1 MPDKELTLEDLET
14 NIKKL
19 INKEVFE
26 KLNGKWSIYKL
37 KCRGFG
43 FRVFIALVEEE
54 DPLYY
59 IVDRKSVY
67 RQPKIA
73 VISNSF
79 TGFDFDFFCKNRV
92 FPPHEPPIEE
102 KKTCEDEFVSKIKT
116 LILEV
121 LDKDPGCHL
130 QIMLKKYG
138 VGLRIHLS
146 AIQEDN
152 PRLVI
157 AGKILKVNRKKNN
170 EFTASDMEF
179 LQKNRLIGF

>member
-14 NIKKL
+14 DIKNL
-19 INKEVFE
+19 VNKEVFE
-26 KLNGKWSIYKL
+26 KLNGKWSVYKL

-59 IVDRKSVY
+59 IVDRKPVY

-73 VISNSF
+73 VISNGF

-92 FPPHEPPIEE
+92 FPPHEPPAEE
-102 KKTCEDEFVSKIKT
+102 KKVCEDEFVSKIKT
-116 LILEV
+116 SILEA
-121 LDKDPGCHL
+121 LDKDYGYRL

-138 VGLRIHLS
+138 IGLRIHLS

-152 PRLVI
+152 PRLVV
-157 AGKILKVNRKKNN
+157 AGKIFKVNRKRNN
-170 EFTASDMEF
+170 EFTSFDLEF
-179 LQKNRLIGF
+179 MQKNRLIGF